1 MALSN
6 EEIERYSRQLILKNI
21 GGRGQERLK
30 KGKVLIVGAGG
41 LGSPVAYYLAAA
53 GVGTLGIIDSDRVD
67 LSNLQRQILHST
79 ARVGQP
85 KAASARETLLALNPA
100 LSINT
105 YELRLG
111 KDNIL
116 AIIRD
121 YDVIVDGVD
130 NFPTRYLL
138 NDACVM
144 TGKTLVEGGVLQW
157 DGLVMTIKPGQ
168 GPCYR
173 CIFPDPPP
181 PGSVPSC
188 QEAGVV
194 GPVPGVIG
202 CIQAA
207 EVLKILLETG
217 ETLTGRL
224 LIYNALEMRFRE
236 IKAERNSKC
245 PVCGDNPRIRE
256 LEEYTLVCQTKGGR

>member
-1 MALSN
+1 MALTN
-6 EEIERYSRQLILKNI
+6 EEIERYSRQIILKNV
-21 GGRGQERLK
+21 GGRGQEKLK
-30 KGKVLIVGAGG
+30 QGKVLIVGAGG

-53 GVGTLGIIDSDRVD
+53 GVGTVGIVDSDRVD
-67 LSNLQRQILHST
+67 LSNLQRQILHNSD
-79 ARVGQP
+79 RLGRL
-85 KAASARETLLALNPA
+85 KAESARETLLALNPA
-100 LSINT
+100 LTINT
-105 YELRLG
+105 YPLRLG

-144 TGKTLVEGGVLQW
+144 TGKTMVEGGVLQW

-181 PGSVPSC
+181 PGAVPSC
-188 QEAGVV
+188 QEAGVM
-194 GPVPGVIG
+194 GPVPGLIG
-202 CIQAA
+202 AIQAT
-207 EVLKILLETG
+207 EVIKILLGVG

-236 IKAERNSKC
+236 IKAERNRNC
-245 PVCGDNPRIRE
+245 PVCGENPRIRE
-256 LEEYTLVCQTKGGR
+256 LEEYTFVCKAKCER